1 MELNNAFVVER
12 SRDETWAALLDIEK
26 MALCMPGASLTSL
39 DGDAFTGKVTL
50 RVGPVMMT
58 YHGEGTIAER
68 DEAGRALSLRLSG
81 KEARGAGTA
90 LALVRAQLSEQ
101 GPDRTAVE
109 VTTEL
114 DLTGKPAQFGRG
126 VLAEVAGA
134 IIGKFARNLADLLG
148 ESSEPPQVSGGSGGG
163 ESDER
168 TTRTERPTG
177 SVGGGAADS
186 LDVGSLALAM
196 ARERRSEIV
205 AALATV
211 ALLVVL
217 LRRRRAAR

>member
-12 SRDETWAALLDIEK
+12 SREETWAALLDLEK

-39 DGDAFTGKVTL
+39 DGDRFTGKVTL

-58 YHGEGTIAER
+58 YNGEGTIAER
-68 DEAGRALSLRLSG
+68 DEAGHALSLRLSG
-81 KEARGAGTA
+81 KESRGAGTA
-90 LALVRAQLSEQ
+90 SALVRAQLSEQ

-134 IIGKFARNLADLLG
+134 IIGKFARNLADQLG
-148 ESSEPPQVSGGSGGG
+148 EPSAPQQSGGSGRG
-163 ESDER
+163 ESVEGKGAV
-168 TTRTERPTG
+168 RPTG
-177 SVGGGAADS
+177 PALDGAADS
-186 LDVGSLALAM
+186 LDVGSLALAI

-205 AALATV
+205 ATLATV
-211 ALLVVL
+211 VLLVVL
-217 LRRRRAAR
+217 LRRRQATR